1 MIIRI
6 VEDTFDP
13 PVIDT
18 EFVAEERTYNN
29 FDYSHLDTTSTF
41 WSYEDDEYD
50 TIAGIDVSE
59 HQGIIDWSKVKE
71 SGAEFAMIRIGYR
84 GTESGICTED
94 PYFQQ
99 NIEGALANNMKIGI
113 YFFSQAITVE
123 EASEEAWF
131 VLRRIEGYDIDM
143 PIVFDMEYPE
153 IGTNRIGELTPHEKT
168 KIAMTFLETIRQ
180 NGYTPMV
187 YGSSYTIGEH
197 FEMQYLTDYSTWIAD
212 YDTEVKYSYE
222 FSMWQYSDSLRIDG
236 ISTNVD
242 ADMWFVRK

>member
-1 MIIRI
+1 M
-6 VEDTFDP
+6 EDTFDP

-18 EFVAEERTYNN
+18 EFVASDRNYNT
-29 FDYSHLDTTSTF
+29 FDYSNLDTTSTF
-41 WSYEDDEYD
+41 WSYEDDDYY

-59 HQGIIDWSKVKE
+59 HQGHIDWAKVRE
-71 SGAEFAMIRIGYR
+71 SGVQFAMIRIGYR
-84 GTESGICTED
+84 GTESGTCTED
-94 PYFQQ
+94 PCFQE

-131 VLRRIEGYDIDM
+131 VLRRLEGYDIDM

-180 NGYTPMV
+180 NGYTPMI
-187 YGSSYTIGEH
+187 YGSSFTIGEH
-197 FEMQYLTDYSTWIAD
+197 FEMQYLTDYATWIAD
-212 YDTEVKYSYE
+212 YNTEVRYPYE
-222 FSMWQYSDSLRIDG
+222 YSMWQYSDSLRIDG

-242 ADMWFVRK
+242 ANMWFVHR